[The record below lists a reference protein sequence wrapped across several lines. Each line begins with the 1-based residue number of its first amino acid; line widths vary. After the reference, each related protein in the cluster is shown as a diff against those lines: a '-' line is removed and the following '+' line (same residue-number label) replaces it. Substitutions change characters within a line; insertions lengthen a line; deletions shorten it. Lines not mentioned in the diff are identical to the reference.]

1 MTADPAVLRTHLER
15 LEKLLEQVSPVDC
28 ARLECTIVLVALA
41 LNAAEKLRLARE
53 RTQALRAEVLATRS
67 ETALLRDE
75 LHFRVV
81 HRGR

>member
-53 RTQALRAEVLATRS
+53 RT
-67 ETALLRDE
+67 
-75 LHFRVV
+75 
-81 HRGR
+81 